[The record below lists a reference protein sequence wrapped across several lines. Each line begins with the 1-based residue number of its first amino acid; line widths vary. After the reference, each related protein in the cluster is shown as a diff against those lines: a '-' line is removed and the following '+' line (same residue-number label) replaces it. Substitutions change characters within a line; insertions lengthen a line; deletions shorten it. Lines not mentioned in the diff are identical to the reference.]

1 MHMWPIN
8 NVGLHIYIHIYE
20 KADSAHCT
28 VLRDADTTK
37 TKNRQNKNKRVEI
50 SPGVSEHETQ
60 TWGRVSLTI
69 ESGPTPEQ
77 KIRHILLLDNYGN
90 INDTKHDKVPHDL
103 PTIIFCKYDQN
114 VVKICSFQQYYVSCQ
129 ILL

>member
-1 MHMWPIN
+1 MRRQCINTTYHLIIIIYIICDYTCIYMHMWPIN

-20 KADSAHCT
+20 KAHSAHCT

-60 TWGRVSLTI
+60 T
-69 ESGPTPEQ
+69 
-77 KIRHILLLDNYGN
+77 
-90 INDTKHDKVPHDL
+90 
-103 PTIIFCKYDQN
+103 
-114 VVKICSFQQYYVSCQ
+114 
-129 ILL
+129 